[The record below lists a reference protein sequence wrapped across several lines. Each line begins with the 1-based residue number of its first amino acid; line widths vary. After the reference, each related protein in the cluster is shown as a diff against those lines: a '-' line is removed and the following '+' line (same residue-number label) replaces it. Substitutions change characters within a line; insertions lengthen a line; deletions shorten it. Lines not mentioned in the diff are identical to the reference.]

1 MRAAI
6 TPTPSLALAPQRRI
20 MFNDG
25 RDSDAAAHS
34 QKKIAWR
41 LLPFLFTLYIIAFLD
56 RMNVSAAALQMPGDL
71 GFNEKVVGLGAGMFF
86 IGYVVLEIPGAL
98 IAEKWSAR
106 RWIARIMISWG
117 IITALMAFIH
127 TAREFYVVRFLVGAA
142 EAGFLPAVIVY
153 VSHWFL
159 YRDRARAI
167 AVFYAANPLSYVVGS
182 PLAGV
187 LLGLS
192 WFGLRGW
199 RWLFLLEGLP
209 AVVFGVITIFYLTD
223 WPREASW
230 LRKEDRDWLAQ
241 ELEREKE
248 AKKKVRSYTV
258 WQAFKER
265 DVILLTLSYFGA
277 TTGGYGIS
285 FWLPTILKRL
295 SGQSDL
301 RVTLYAA
308 LPYLAGFAMQQWNS
322 RHSDRAGERRRHAAV
337 PIFLCGVTLL
347 LTVVAG
353 SHLSLALTLFTIMGA
368 CYFAYHPCFWAV
380 PSAFLSESA
389 AAASI
394 GLINSV
400 GNLGGFV
407 GPLLMGYLK
416 NRTNSFTPGIL
427 YLVGWLCLS
436 GILMLAVG
444 AGRAPARK
452 QSEALPS

>member
-1 MRAAI
+1 
-6 TPTPSLALAPQRRI
+6 

-25 RDSDAAAHS
+25 RDSYAAAHS

-41 LLPFLFTLYIIAFLD
+41 LLPFLFILYIIAFLD

-71 GFNEKVVGLGAGMFF
+71 GFNDKVVGLGAGMFF

-127 TAREFYVVRFLVGAA
+127 TEREFYVVRFLVGAA

-230 LRKEDRDWLAQ
+230 LRKEDRDWLTQ

-322 RHSDRAGERRRHAAV
+322 RRSDRAGERRWHAAL

-347 LTVVAG
+347 LTVLAG

-380 PSAFLSESA
+380 PSGFLSESA

-452 QSEALPS
+452 QAEALTS